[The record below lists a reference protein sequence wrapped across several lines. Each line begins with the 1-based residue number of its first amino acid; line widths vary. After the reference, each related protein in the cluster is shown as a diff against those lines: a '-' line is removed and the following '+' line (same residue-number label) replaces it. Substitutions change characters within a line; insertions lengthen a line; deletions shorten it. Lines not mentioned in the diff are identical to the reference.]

1 MLFLAFPIYKSSWR
15 PRNIFCRQQNY
26 SCLCISLVE
35 SSFRVCGTFARLTI
49 CNEAVITSNNPAQQ
63 TQPDYY
69 YTVVQW
75 SWKGILEYY
84 TNFNTNFSCSCS
96 KKKGLLELPSK
107 CGMKTDF
114 FEYSFLALIGFLE
127 LFWTEILV
135 FSKAA
140 ESDWRFPMFNL
151 ISSNK
156 RVFKESIY
164 QAELGR
170 MSQ

>member
-15 PRNIFCRQQNY
+15 PRNIFCRQQNC

-84 TNFNTNFSCSCS
+84 TNFNTNFSCLCS
-96 KKKGLLELPSK
+96 KKKGVARFAFKVWNE
-107 CGMKTDF
+107 DR
-114 FEYSFLALIGFLE
+114 FLWIFIFSTNRFLGIV
-127 LFWTEILV
+127 LNWD
-135 FSKAA
+135 S
-140 ESDWRFPMFNL
+140 
-151 ISSNK
+151 
-156 RVFKESIY
+156 RVFQGSREWLEVSNV
-164 QAELGR
+164 
-170 MSQ
+170 

>member
-1 MLFLAFPIYKSSWR
+1 ML
-15 PRNIFCRQQNY
+15 
-26 SCLCISLVE
+26 
-35 SSFRVCGTFARLTI
+35 
-49 CNEAVITSNNPAQQ
+49 
-63 TQPDYY
+63 
-69 YTVVQW
+69 
-75 SWKGILEYY
+75 ILKE
-84 TNFNTNFSCSCS
+84 
-96 KKKGLLELPSK
+96 KKGSLELPSK